1 MTEDTKET
9 VTING
14 GKYILEDMSAE
25 QQYMVK
31 QLKDLNNKT
40 SQTQMVL
47 DQCQVAARG
56 FTGALIA
63 SLKPAEETP
72 IETPIETPTETPT
85 EALESIEAPLT
96 GAAASAAFDAAKVN

>member
-31 QLKDLNNKT
+31 QMKDLNNKT

-72 IETPIETPTETPT
+72 IETPTETPT

-96 GAAASAAFDAAKVN
+96 GAAASAAFDDAKVN

>member
-1 MTEDTKET
+1 MTEDTRET

-72 IETPIETPTETPT
+72 IETPT

>member
-72 IETPIETPTETPT
+72 IETPTETPT